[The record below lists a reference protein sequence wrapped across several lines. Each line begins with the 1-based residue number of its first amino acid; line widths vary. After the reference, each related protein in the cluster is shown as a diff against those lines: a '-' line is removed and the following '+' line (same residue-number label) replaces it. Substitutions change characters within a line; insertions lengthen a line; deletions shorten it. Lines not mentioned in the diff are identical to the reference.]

1 MRNDVKN
8 DNQKKNMTKTQYE
21 NEKLRK
27 RKANKNSKTK

>member
-8 DNQKKNMTKTQYE
+8 DNQKKNMTKKPDE
-21 NEKLRK
+21 NKKLRK